1 MLAGADDGGD
11 VHACVSPM
19 SSSCADVDTSSSNS
33 MSYISLFKKTIVVMG
48 PTDISRP
55 VATVVQ

>member
-1 MLAGADDGGD
+1 
-11 VHACVSPM
+11 
-19 SSSCADVDTSSSNS
+19 